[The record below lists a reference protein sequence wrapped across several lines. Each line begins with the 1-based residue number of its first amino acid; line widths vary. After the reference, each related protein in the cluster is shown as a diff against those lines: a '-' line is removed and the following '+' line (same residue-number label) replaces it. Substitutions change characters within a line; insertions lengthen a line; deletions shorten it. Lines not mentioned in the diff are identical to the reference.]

1 VGDKSSVLESVE
13 VSANRQSLPI
23 ESAEEAVSRSASPED
38 LSNSLPLVS
47 VCISAY
53 NVERFLHE
61 SLGSVL
67 AQSYP
72 KIEVILIDNGSADR
86 TFNVAKSLADDRV
99 RCFRV
104 PQNLGGYQAM
114 NKVAGMAQGEL
125 IAIYHSDDYYEPTI
139 VAKEVAYL
147 QAHPEV
153 GAVFCLEHFMDE
165 QGRIFGGADLP
176 REFVGKESLGYTE
189 VFRFILR
196 NKNILICCPTFMVR
210 RSVLDAVGL
219 FDPETYDIGSDLE
232 MWLRIARKFPIAI
245 LNERLMRYRVGA
257 QQWTSRY
264 RRLRTV
270 PDMHFAV
277 MDHFLEEDRGSKEL
291 SLNDLVEH
299 EFHRCDDNTCRAVN
313 FLILGDRES
322 ARELLRGPFPWRTL
336 RNGIRRRKV
345 RLLVLRA
352 LLKSGLALGATR
364 ALLPFLRC
372 IGP

>member
-1 VGDKSSVLESVE
+1 M
-13 VSANRQSLPI
+13 SANRQSPPVD
-23 ESAEEAVSRSASPED
+23 STEEAVSRSASPAGRP
-38 LSNSLPLVS
+38 NSLPLVS

-72 KIEVILIDNGSADR
+72 KMEVILIDNGSDDR
-86 TFNVAKSLADDRV
+86 TFDIAKSLADERV
-99 RCFRV
+99 HCFRV
-104 PQNLGGYQAM
+104 PKNLGGYQAM
-114 NKVAGMAQGEL
+114 NKVASMARGEL
-125 IAIYHSDDYYEPTI
+125 IAIYHSDDSYQPDI

-176 REFVGKESLGYTE
+176 REFLGKASLSYE
-189 VFRFILR
+189 DVFRYFLR
-196 NKNILICCPTFMVR
+196 NKNTLICCPTFMVR
-210 RSVLDAVGL
+210 RSVLDTVGL

-232 MWLRIARKFPIAI
+232 MWLRIARRFPIAI
-245 LNERLMRYRVGA
+245 LNERLMSYRVGA
-257 QQWTSRY
+257 QQWSSRY
-264 RRLRTV
+264 RKLRT
-270 PDMHFAV
+270 DADIHFGV
-277 MDHFLEEDRGSKEL
+277 MDHYLEQDR
-291 SLNDLVEH
+291 SLEPSAGDLVEY
-299 EFHRCDDNTCRAVN
+299 EFHRVDDDTYRAVN
-313 FLILGDRES
+313 FLILGQTES
-322 ARELLRGPFPWRTL
+322 ARELLRHPFPWRTL

-352 LLKSGLALGATR
+352 LLKSGLALGATS
-364 ALLPFLRC
+364 ALVPILRR